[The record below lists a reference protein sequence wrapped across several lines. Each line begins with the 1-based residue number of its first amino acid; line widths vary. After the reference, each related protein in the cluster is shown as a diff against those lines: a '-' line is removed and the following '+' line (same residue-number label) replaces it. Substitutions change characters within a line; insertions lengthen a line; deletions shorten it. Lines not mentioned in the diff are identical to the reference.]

1 MGTLLLTCPCNF
13 GVEAVLKRELEQAGF
28 TIAQVDDGRV
38 DFWGDVASIA
48 YANMFLR
55 SAERVLLKLAS
66 FPALTFEELYQGVK
80 NVDWAA
86 YLPKDAC
93 FPAAKAAS
101 RKSVLFSTSD
111 IQAIVKKA
119 AVDKMFQQHRVH
131 TLPETGSRYPIHIFV
146 NKDIVHIYLDSSGD
160 PLFKRGYRRET
171 NLAPIKETL
180 AYALTAVSGWRY
192 GQLLIDPLCGSG
204 TILIEA
210 AMAALSIAPGEK
222 RKFLAE
228 SWAFI
233 PTSVWRDVRL
243 QAREQRL
250 SQVGDLR
257 LQGYD
262 LDPKVLKAARRNA
275 QAAGVEQYIHFQQRD
290 VRDFSSSER
299 RGRIIT
305 NPPYGERLAEKNQ
318 ARKLYQDMGR
328 VFGKLN
334 DFACGIVAAD
344 DCFEQ
349 YYGRRADKRR
359 KLYNG
364 MIKCTF
370 YQYFR

>member
-1 MGTLLLTCPCNF
+1 M
-13 GVEAVLKRELEQAGF
+13 
-28 TIAQVDDGRV
+28 
-38 DFWGDVASIA
+38 
-48 YANMFLR
+48 
-55 SAERVLLKLAS
+55 
-66 FPALTFEELYQGVK
+66 
-80 NVDWAA
+80 
-86 YLPKDAC
+86 
-93 FPAAKAAS
+93 
-101 RKSVLFSTSD
+101 
-111 IQAIVKKA
+111 
-119 AVDKMFQQHRVH
+119 
-131 TLPETGSRYPIHIFV
+131 
-146 NKDIVHIYLDSSGD
+146 
-160 PLFKRGYRRET
+160 
-171 NLAPIKETL
+171 

-210 AMAALSIAPGEK
+210 ALAALSIAPGEK
-222 RKFLAE
+222 RRFLAE
-228 SWAFI
+228 RWSFV
-233 PTSVWRDVRL
+233 PPSVWRDVRW
-243 QAREQRL
+243 QARESSL
-250 SQVGDLR
+250 GQVGDLR

-262 LDPKVLKAARRNA
+262 LDPKVLKAARHNA
-275 QAAGVEQYIHFQQRD
+275 EAAGVGQYIHFQQRD

-305 NPPYGERLAEKNQ
+305 NPPYGERLEQKRQ
-318 ARKLYQDMGR
+318 VRQLYQDMGR
-328 VFGKLN
+328 VFAKLN

>member
-1 MGTLLLTCPCNF
+1 MDTLLLTCPCNF
-13 GVEAVLKRELEQAGF
+13 GVEAVLKRELEQAGMK
-28 TIAQVDDGRV
+28 IAQVEDGRV
-38 DFWGDVASIA
+38 DFWGGAESVA
-48 YANMFLR
+48 YANVFLR
-55 SAERVLLKLAS
+55 SAERVLVKLAA
-66 FPALTFEELYQGVK
+66 FPATTFEELYQGVK
-80 NVDWAA
+80 SIDWAA

-119 AVDKMFQQHRVH
+119 AVDKMFQQYRINR
-131 TLPETGSRYPIHIFV
+131 LPETGHRYPIHIFV
-146 NKDIVHIYLDSSGD
+146 NKDVVHIYLDSSGD

-171 NLAPIKETL
+171 NLAPMKETL

-192 GQLLIDPLCGSG
+192 GQLLVDPLCGSG

-222 RKFLAE
+222 RRFLAE
-228 SWAFI
+228 DWSFLPRSA
-233 PTSVWRDVRL
+233 WRDVRS
-243 QAREQRL
+243 QAREERL
-250 SQVGDLR
+250 TQVGDLR

-262 LDPKVLKAARRNA
+262 LDPKVLRAARHNA
-275 QAAGVEQYIHFQQRD
+275 EAAGVAQYIHFQQRD

-305 NPPYGERLAEKNQ
+305 NPPYGERLEQKSQ
-318 ARKLYQDMGR
+318 ARQLYQDMGR
-328 VFGKLN
+328 VFGKLQ

-370 YQYFR
+370 YQYFK